1 MPNSYIQTFTQQ
13 HVSYFASR
21 LHSLIRAPLTQS
33 TRGHKSEYIPD
44 ADLEELLK
52 NQNAGNGAFSDVCYY
67 RVESPNWV
75 RIVCLLHR
83 LLEAHFFPTHM
94 MVLIIASGI
103 YAYVSKGQPD
113 TLQISWTF
121 DVAAYLRIVG
131 FVTVAVY
138 FFLYESFHRISVN
151 TRKAE
156 MKAAG
161 LYEGMQSSFSYR
173 SFHRNF
179 VDYFMVPIAA
189 PLFGSIPAIQAQI
202 SHFWT
207 LDLVYTVS
215 KKPTNARDPRND
227 ISCKV

>member
-1 MPNSYIQTFTQQ
+1 
-13 HVSYFASR
+13 
-21 LHSLIRAPLTQS
+21 
-33 TRGHKSEYIPD
+33 
-44 ADLEELLK
+44 
-52 NQNAGNGAFSDVCYY
+52 
-67 RVESPNWV
+67 
-75 RIVCLLHR
+75 
-83 LLEAHFFPTHM
+83 M

-161 LYEGMQSSFSYR
+161 LYEGMQNSFSYR
-173 SFHRNF
+173 SFYRNF